1 MTASTPN
8 LRSLLA
14 LASLLVA
21 VASAQPGRFPCGV
34 AVPNQRACDALS
46 HPTARRGL
54 LVPIDSECVAA
65 GQSGYF
71 CGWAGARCTSDLQCD
86 FGYCSGTDDEPG
98 QCIGGLGDSCE
109 GPGGPDDSLCAG
121 NLGCQ
126 VEGAV
131 GKAVCGGQGADCSFH
146 GSYKPSTKPNH
157 HACLSG
163 FCNPQSLTC
172 STKVLDSAQE
182 LKAQPA
188 VQLPPPRQQQRFSP
202 DSDNE
207 GPAHRRRVAL
217 PAGATCPQGFSVC
230 PVSRRR
236 GDQEKHYLA
245 CFDTTSSATQ
255 CGGCS
260 NSDGGLRGQAPEGI
274 DCTAL
279 PGVANGGSA
288 ACIES
293 KCRIFSC
300 APGYDFEQEE
310 GACVLQR
317 YW

>member
-1 MTASTPN
+1 MRGTWRT
-8 LRSLLA
+8 RRF
-14 LASLLVA
+14 A
-21 VASAQPGRFPCGV
+21 VRGKLGMSGGR
-34 AVPNQRACDALS
+34 
-46 HPTARRGL
+46 
-54 LVPIDSECVAA
+54 
-65 GQSGYF
+65 
-71 CGWAGARCTSDLQCD
+71 
-86 FGYCSGTDDEPG
+86 CSGQGCLRRPRCRLLFPRIVQAEHQTEPPR
-98 QCIGGLGDSCE
+98 LSF
-109 GPGGPDDSLCAG
+109 
-121 NLGCQ
+121 GCVQ
-126 VEGAV
+126 TRRYGASR
-131 GKAVCGGQGADCSFH
+131 GKLMRVAPPQ
-146 GSYKPSTKPNH
+146 T
-157 HACLSG
+157 G

-293 KCRIFSC
+293 KCRIC
-300 APGYDFEQEE
+300 ALRSHPQIRRRQANTPGFRCSLVR
-310 GACVLQR
+310 ARIRL
-317 YW
+317 